1 MMNKSNFK
9 KLDCFVPPY
18 LAFELKKIG
27 FNEECLL
34 QHTDVYKEERNYINF
49 PYDENTDISIDLEDC
64 TLKRNSDLEYDC
76 LSLYK
81 SFRKVAMIP
90 TWEQV
95 LEWFSKK
102 GFYGIVEY
110 EGSGVFVFRYIVMD
124 TPSAASSRKKYSSYK
139 EAREQLIVELTKVY
153 KIGLK

>member
-1 MMNKSNFK
+1 MRKENHPSW
-9 KLDCFVPPY
+9 LVPFDI
-18 LAFELKKIG
+18 AKQLKEIG
-27 FNEECLL
+27 FNENTLFYRL
-34 QHTDVYKEERNYINF
+34 SGDTDLKLSVADDVSLDYTLTVEDVEQFNYNRRGF
-49 PYDENTDISIDLEDC
+49 Y
-64 TLKRNSDLEYDC
+64 
-76 LSLYK
+76 LS
-81 SFRKVAMIP
+81 IP

-95 LEWFSKK
+95 FEWFSKK

-153 KIGLK
+153 KIGCPKLH